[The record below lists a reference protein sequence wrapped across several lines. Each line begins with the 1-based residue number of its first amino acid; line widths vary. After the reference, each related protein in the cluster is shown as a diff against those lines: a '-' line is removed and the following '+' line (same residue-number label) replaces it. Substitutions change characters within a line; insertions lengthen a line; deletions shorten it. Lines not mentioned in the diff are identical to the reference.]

1 MRRNILVALVAVGAL
16 CLGVLAI
23 LRGQVALGACFI
35 GLGLLRA
42 LMAVQSRRSRKP
54 EPAIRLNLKEEDD
67 PGRSEGAK
75 ERRSRHWLK
84 IKRSIVDGD

>member
-23 LRGQVALGACFI
+23 LRGQAWLGAGFI

-42 LMAVQSRRSRKP
+42 LMLFQSRKP
-54 EPAIRLNLKEEDD
+54 LKPKPSIRLNLEEDESVRAE
-67 PGRSEGAK
+67 GRANAEGGRVK
-75 ERRSRHWLK
+75 N
-84 IKRSIVDGD
+84 

>member
-23 LRGQVALGACFI
+23 LRGQAGLGACFI

-42 LMAVQSRRSRKP
+42 LMLLQSRRSRKP
-54 EPAIRLNLKEEDD
+54 EPSIRLNLKEDD
-67 PGRSEGAK
+67 AGRAEGAE
-75 ERRSRHWLK
+75 ER
-84 IKRSIVDGD
+84 